1 MKRLHSLLAGALLLS
16 AISLTATAQ
25 TPSASAS
32 APETD
37 YYLSTSFHE
46 PADEGL
52 RLLYST
58 DGIRWDSIPGTWL
71 APKLGAGIL
80 RAPSIRRG
88 PDGTFHLVWTIAW
101 KGDTGIGY
109 ASSKD
114 LIHWSEQRRLPV
126 MDHVADT
133 YSVWAP
139 ELFYD
144 EVKGQFLIVYTA
156 VVNDGTCTGR
166 RNEHGDYHR
175 LYYVTTRDFTEFSSP
190 RLLYDAGYSCID
202 GFIVKRGEGDYVLVA
217 KDNRKANSNLRV
229 AFARHAEGPYTNPL
243 SRPFT
248 GIFAEGPSV
257 SRVGD
262 TYYIYYD
269 LYRRHIYGAS
279 TTRDFIHFTD
289 VTDQVSFPQGHKHGT
304 TFRAPAS
311 IVEGLLR
318 AAQQHGD

>member
-32 APETD
+32 TPETD

-80 RAPSIRRG
+80 RDPSIRRG

-114 LIHWSEQRRLPV
+114 LIHWSEQRRIPV

-133 YSVWAP
+133 YSVWA
-139 ELFYD
+139 
-144 EVKGQFLIVYTA
+144 
-156 VVNDGTCTGR
+156 R
-166 RNEHGDYHR
+166 
-175 LYYVTTRDFTEFSSP
+175 
-190 RLLYDAGYSCID
+190 SC
-202 GFIVKRGEGDYVLVA
+202 
-217 KDNRKANSNLRV
+217 
-229 AFARHAEGPYTNPL
+229 
-243 SRPFT
+243 
-248 GIFAEGPSV
+248 
-257 SRVGD
+257 
-262 TYYIYYD
+262 
-269 LYRRHIYGAS
+269 S
-279 TTRDFIHFTD
+279 TTR
-289 VTDQVSFPQGHKHGT
+289 
-304 TFRAPAS
+304 
-311 IVEGLLR
+311 
-318 AAQQHGD
+318 